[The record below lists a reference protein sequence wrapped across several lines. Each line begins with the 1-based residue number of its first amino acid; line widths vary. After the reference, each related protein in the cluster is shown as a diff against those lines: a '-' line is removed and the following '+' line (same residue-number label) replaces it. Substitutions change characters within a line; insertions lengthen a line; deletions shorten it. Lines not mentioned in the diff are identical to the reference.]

1 MQIYGFSLIRIFP
14 YTSLDY
20 VHIRN
25 HLAYRKPL
33 YLHILCNVQLILLVN
48 LGDFPP
54 FWKSEIL
61 RLVDHFVVCTK
72 IFLEVI
78 GPYKKVKQ
86 EFSVDSKVFTELYY
100 RARTSMLWKT
110 FNGQLKL
117 VNKIF
122 WYWSVAIKLS
132 WFNICQMHIQNPA
145 KHLGWEVLRKLANR

>member
-25 HLAYRKPL
+25 HLAYRKPF
-33 YLHILCNVQLILLVN
+33 YLHILCNVQLSLLVN

-54 FWKSEIL
+54 FWKSGIL
-61 RLVDHFVVCTK
+61 GLVDHFVVCTK

-86 EFSVDSKVFTELYY
+86 EFSLDWKIFTGLYY
-100 RARTSMLWKT
+100 RARTNMLWKT
-110 FNGQLKL
+110 FKWS
-117 VNKIF
+117 VEADEIF
-122 WYWSVAIKLS
+122 WYWFVASKWS
-132 WFNICQMHIQNPA
+132 SFNICQMHIQNPA